1 MNRQLKFDLEVNPNA
16 LLCPNPQE
24 FYSKCYITEDVVDNF
39 RTIPGVKSATKIANV
54 VFTDLLAPANCGFT
68 AGTAPLDAKDIDVCS
83 LSAMAE
89 ICRFDL
95 ESSFVSLQ
103 MAKGSNG
110 NWTVP
115 SFMAYYWD
123 EMANEIQEEVA
134 ILRWQ
139 GDTTGG
145 SGTYLDLCD
154 GYNVQFDSDGD
165 IIPVAAAVGGV
176 DVSNVLAEMDK
187 VYNALPAACKFK
199 TSALRFF
206 VSANVASAY
215 LLAAAQGN
223 TQTYVTQALPLTY
236 LGIKVVVQ
244 EGMANDTMVLTVKDN
259 LIYAFDGEDDGK
271 ALKAINLEDTVAEP
285 VLRTRTNLKV
295 GFHYVNPFQI
305 VYYS

>member
-1 MNRQLKFDLEVNPNA
+1 MNRQLKFDLEVQTNA

-54 VFTDLLAPANCGFT
+54 VFNDLLAPANCGFT

-123 EMANEIQEEVA
+123 EMANEIQEEVS

-154 GYNVQFDSDGD
+154 GYNVQLAADPD
-165 IIPVAAAVGGV
+165 IVPVANTPIT
-176 DVSNVLAEMDK
+176 VSNVLAQMDK
-187 VYNALPAACKFK
+187 VYNALAPACKFK

-285 VLRTRTNLKV
+285 VLRTRTNLRV
-295 GFHYVNPFQI
+295 GFHYVNPAQI
-305 VYYS
+305 VFYS